1 MNFTEFSF
9 WWILI
14 GVGAPLLV
22 VRGLS
27 RRLGFWQPSYDRI
40 SLMLMSL
47 LLFWNAAQSSFAIFA
62 FELVFNYGLVCLMQR
77 QKGWRAKAIATLIIG
92 VDLAILIYFKYLVFL
107 AEDVF
112 GWAFIGLFGQWSQQ
126 ESVNAALPGLQGI
139 PPGISFYT
147 FQMVAFVVDSLEA
160 KTTSSLRFVDYVNF
174 AAFFPQVVAGPI
186 ERRRDLLPQ
195 IETFRLKFSSDTIDE
210 GLKWL
215 AIGLFMKLVLGDN
228 LAPHIQLDAID
239 NAWSVWLSIY
249 LFGLRIYF
257 DFAGY
262 SFMALGIA
270 KVIGVD
276 LTVNFLAPYISLNIQ
291 EFWRRWHVTL
301 SNWFRDYVF
310 IPLGGSQKNRTA
322 LNIFIVFIVSGLWH
336 GAGWNFILWGVYHG
350 GLLVLYRYLGE
361 RFQITA
367 FAAWLVTFSTAMFGW
382 LFFME
387 TRLDY
392 LFAKLATLG
401 TPTAYS
407 LSNVSSAIAALD
419 NKVGLGIILLLSHGL
434 LACEHLAAR
443 RDRLRVYD
451 SLLRPVVS
459 LALAGLVILLA
470 ARSSSQ
476 FVYFAF

>member
-9 WWILI
+9 WWIL
-14 GVGAPLLV
+14 GLVGLPLLLA
-22 VRGLS
+22 RSLS
-27 RRLGFWQPSYDRI
+27 RRFGFWRAGHDRI
-40 SLMLMSL
+40 GLMLMSL

-62 FELVFNYGLVCLMQR
+62 FELVLNYGLVRIMQR
-77 QKGWRAKAIATLIIG
+77 QKGWWAQAIAAVIIS
-92 VDLAILIYFKYLVFL
+92 VDLAILIYFKYL
-107 AEDVF
+107 
-112 GWAFIGLFGQWSQQ
+112 AFIIENALGWVQVGLLSQGGQTGQ
-126 ESVNAALPGLQGI
+126 ADTILPGLQGI

-147 FQMVAFVVDSLEA
+147 FQMVAFVIDSLKA
-160 KTTSSLRFVDYVNF
+160 KTPRPLRFIDYVNF
-174 AAFFPQVVAGPI
+174 ASFFPQVVAGPI

-195 IETFRLKFSSDTIDE
+195 IESFQLRFSADKIDE
-210 GLKWL
+210 GLRWL
-215 AIGLFMKLVLGDN
+215 ALGLFMKLVLGDN
-228 LAPHIQLDAID
+228 LAPHVQLNAVD
-239 NAWSVWLSIY
+239 NAWAIGFSIY

-276 LTVNFLAPYISLNIQ
+276 LTANFLAPYISLNIQ

-301 SNWFRDYVF
+301 SGWFRDYVF
-310 IPLGGSQKNRTA
+310 IPLGGSRVNRTS
-322 LNIFIVFIVSGLWH
+322 LNIFVVFVISGLWH
-336 GAGWNFILWGVYHG
+336 GAGWNFIFWGAYHG
-350 GLLVLYRYLGE
+350 GLLILHRQLGQ
-361 RFQITA
+361 RFQLPA
-367 FAAWLVTFSTAMFGW
+367 AVAWLLTFSTVMFGW

-407 LSNVSSAIAALD
+407 LSNASSLVASLD
-419 NKVGLGIILLLSHGL
+419 DKVGLGVMLLLAHGL
-434 LACEHLAAR
+434 LAGEQLAAW
-443 RDRLRVYD
+443 RDRQQVYD
-451 SLLRPVVS
+451 HLLRPVVS
-459 LALAGLVILLA
+459 LTLAGLVILLA